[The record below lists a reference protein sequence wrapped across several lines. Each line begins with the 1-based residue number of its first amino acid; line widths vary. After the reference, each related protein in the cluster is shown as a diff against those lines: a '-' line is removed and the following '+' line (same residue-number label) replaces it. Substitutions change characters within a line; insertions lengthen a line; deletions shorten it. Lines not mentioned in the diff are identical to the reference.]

1 MTGLLIHAPTSDAL
15 KRALSNAKNFQA
27 ANPNIPVEIIANGT
41 GAKVACDIVTADLPQ
56 NLLICENSIKAQKL
70 TLPENAK
77 TVPAAIVYLYEKQQ
91 AGWSYVR
98 A

>member
-1 MTGLLIHAPTSDAL
+1 MTGLLIHAATPDAL
-15 KRALSNAKNFQA
+15 KRALSNAKNFRA
-27 ANPNIPVEIIANGT
+27 ARPDVPVEIIVNGP
-41 GAKVACDIVTADLPQ
+41 GAKAACAIASNHLPP
-56 NLLICENSIKAQKL
+56 NLLICENSVKAQEL

-77 TVPAAIVYLYEKQQ
+77 TIPAAIVYLYDKQQ